1 MRYELEHK
9 TQQFDKVRKDKMAE
23 IMQLEKQF
31 SVKITDLEKK
41 IESQQTELEFKVIYQ
56 ILTHTISRISGK
68 TAKMLFILI
77 LQNIEMMKKSRKS
90 MNESI
95 VTEPDR
101 LADEETLYN
110 LFRSNV
116 KVTDL
121 FEESMHLHII

>member
-1 MRYELEHK
+1 
-9 TQQFDKVRKDKMAE
+9 MAE

-68 TAKMLFILI
+68 TAKMFFILI